1 MFCALRPNLAA
12 AVASTSTS
20 AEQAVASFSVFNAA
34 TPTENVRPLS
44 LTRAAAAAAAAS
56 VALPVMLFA
65 YLLCSLLLLLLV
77 LQPYLFAHSQHSNWL
92 AFLAFDCRNTHSM
105 CMCRWVAFSSRP
117 AATSTSTST
126 TVSHST
132 WLRCCV
138 GRLNARS
145 RWENFVHRSRAILG
159 SIGDNFWARKQSE
172 TILVQTSV
180 IYE

>member
-34 TPTENVRPLS
+34 TPTENVLPLS
-44 LTRAAAAAAAAS
+44 LTRAAAAAAAS

-117 AATSTSTST
+117 AATSTSAST
-126 TVSHST
+126 T
-132 WLRCCV
+132 RCCV

-145 RWENFVHRSRAILG
+145 RWENFVHRSRAIFG

-172 TILVQTSV
+172 TTLVQTSV

>member
-65 YLLCSLLLLLLV
+65 YLLCSFCCCYWFYNLICLLT
-77 LQPYLFAHSQHSNWL
+77 
-92 AFLAFDCRNTHSM
+92 RNTAIDLH
-105 CMCRWVAFSSRP
+105 F
-117 AATSTSTST
+117 
-126 TVSHST
+126 
-132 WLRCCV
+132 WLLTAVTRIQCACA
-138 GRLNARS
+138 G
-145 RWENFVHRSRAILG
+145 E
-159 SIGDNFWARKQSE
+159 
-172 TILVQTSV
+172 
-180 IYE
+180 

>member
-44 LTRAAAAAAAAS
+44 LTRAAAAAS

-77 LQPYLFAHSQHSNWL
+77 LQPYLFAHSQHSN
-92 AFLAFDCRNTHSM
+92 
-105 CMCRWVAFSSRP
+105 
-117 AATSTSTST
+117 
-126 TVSHST
+126 
-132 WLRCCV
+132 
-138 GRLNARS
+138 
-145 RWENFVHRSRAILG
+145 
-159 SIGDNFWARKQSE
+159 
-172 TILVQTSV
+172 
-180 IYE
+180 

>member
-12 AVASTSTS
+12 AVASTS
-20 AEQAVASFSVFNAA
+20 AEQAVASFSVLNAA
-34 TPTENVRPLS
+34 TPTENVLPLS
-44 LTRAAAAAAAAS
+44 LTRAAAAAS

-117 AATSTSTST
+117 AATSTSAST

>member
-44 LTRAAAAAAAAS
+44 LIRAAAAAAAAS

-77 LQPYLFAHSQHSNWL
+77 LQPYLFAHSQHSN
-92 AFLAFDCRNTHSM
+92 
-105 CMCRWVAFSSRP
+105 
-117 AATSTSTST
+117 
-126 TVSHST
+126 
-132 WLRCCV
+132 
-138 GRLNARS
+138 
-145 RWENFVHRSRAILG
+145 
-159 SIGDNFWARKQSE
+159 
-172 TILVQTSV
+172 
-180 IYE
+180 